1 MMKNVNS
8 VVITKNIARTG
19 SITYANIA
27 EGEVVVLDK
36 NKNIITTTSNADINL
51 TDVIYIARGYN
62 EVNTITLP
70 DGTTQSR
77 RKLIVSAPIQGRNIQ
92 NVTSKVYT
100 AAQEKVAKIAFSF
113 TPVTNAVYAL
123 RLSYRDLYQHPG
135 LFSYTYRVTAT
146 STDTVTTIAAK
157 FAALINKH
165 KDTRVAA
172 VASTTNLTLTG
183 LNIPNESVNAI
194 DEYDQVN
201 FTVFLYSENLGTS
214 TITYN
219 DNATGASALSVSVF
233 GKGYGTPKLVRD
245 REKHAMSYRGIT
257 NRVHF
262 PVIIPDFTVDM
273 SAAYNTIIITANNEY
288 LTPDNQKLETTPI
301 SVEIYC
307 AESAATTGTNAS
319 QTADIVA
326 KLNNYFASTEKFPSA
341 TIVTTAWKTFLS

>member
-8 VVITKNIARTG
+8 VIVTKNIARTG
-19 SITYANIA
+19 TVTYANIA
-27 EGEVVVLDK
+27 DGEVVVLDK
-36 NKNIITTTSNADINL
+36 NKNIITTTANADINL
-51 TDVIYIARGYN
+51 TDVIYIARGTN

-77 RKLIVSAPIQGRNIQ
+77 RKLVTSAPIKGRNIK

-100 AAQEKVAKIAFSF
+100 AAQEKVAKLAMSF
-113 TPVTNAVYAL
+113 TVTAGAVYAL

-135 LFSYTYRVTAT
+135 LFSYTYRVTADA
-146 STDTVTTIAAK
+146 SDTVTTIAAK
-157 FAALINKH
+157 FAVLINKH
-165 KDTRVAA
+165 KDTRVSA

-183 LNIPNESVNAI
+183 LSIPNETSTAI
-194 DEYDQVN
+194 DEYTQVN
-201 FTVFLYSENLGTS
+201 FLVFLYSANFGAT

-219 DNATGASALSVSVF
+219 DNATGASTLSVSVF
-233 GKGYGTPKLVRD
+233 GEGFGTPKLVRD
-245 REKHAMSYRGIT
+245 REKHALSYRGIT
-257 NRVHF
+257 NRTVF
-262 PVIIPDFTVDM
+262 PIIIPDLTVDM
-273 SAAYNTIIITANNEY
+273 SAQYNTIIITADNEY

-326 KLNNYFASTEKFPSA
+326 KLNNYFASTENFPAA